1 MKLRESGMPE
11 EQYWESLFD
20 VELILDRLG
29 IDAALRDVA
38 ELGCG
43 YGTFTLPVARR
54 ISGTIET
61 CDIESAMVD
70 RTLQRAREAG
80 LSNVRAEVRDVLIEG
95 FGGEPETKDACLLF
109 NILHG
114 EEPERL
120 LERAAQAVRPG
131 GLVLVI
137 HWRYDPATPRG
148 PSLEI
153 RPRPEQII
161 EWVQGTEVLQFIAPV
176 LDLPPWHYGLRFI
189 KTTDFTDDKV
199 APDRT

>member
-11 EQYWESLFD
+11 EEYWESLFD

-29 IDAALRDVA
+29 IDATIHDVV

-54 ISGTIET
+54 IRGVIET
-61 CDIESAMVD
+61 YDIEPAMVE
-70 RTLQRAREAG
+70 RTIQRAREAG
-80 LSNVRAEVRDVLIEG
+80 LDNVRAEVRDVLTEG
-95 FGGEPETKDACLLF
+95 FGGPPQTKDACLLF

-120 LERAAQAVRPG
+120 LAHAARVVHPG
-131 GLVLVI
+131 GRVLVI

-148 PSLEI
+148 PSLDI
-153 RPRPEQII
+153 RPRPEQISD
-161 EWVQGTEVLQFIAPV
+161 WAASTKMLQFVDPV
-176 LDLPPWHYGLRFI
+176 LDLPPWHYGLRFL
-189 KTTDFTDDKV
+189 
-199 APDRT
+199 RTAHRHVQRSM

>member
-29 IDAALRDVA
+29 IDATLHNVA

-54 ISGTIET
+54 IGGVLET
-61 CDIESAMVD
+61 FDIEPAMVD

-80 LSNVRAEVRDVLIEG
+80 LGNVRAEVRDVLAEG
-95 FGGEPETKDACLLF
+95 FPGAPQTKDACLLF

-120 LERAAQAVRPG
+120 LALAARVVRPE

-137 HWRYDPATPRG
+137 HWRYDPSTPRG

-153 RPRPEQII
+153 RPRPEQIVA
-161 EWVQGTEVLQFIAPV
+161 WAQRTEMLRFVAPV
-176 LDLPPWHYGLRFI
+176 LDLPPWHYGLRF
-189 KTTDFTDDKV
+189 V
-199 APDRT
+199 RV

>member
-1 MKLRESGMPE
+1 MRLRESGMPE
-11 EQYWESLFD
+11 EAYWESLFD
-20 VELILDRLG
+20 IDLILDRMG
-29 IDAALRDVA
+29 IDATLRDVA

-43 YGTFTLPVARR
+43 YGTFTLPVAQR
-54 ISGTIET
+54 IRGVIET
-61 CDIESAMVD
+61 YDIEQTMVD

-80 LSNVRAEVRDVLIEG
+80 LTNVRAEVRDVLAEG
-95 FGGEPETKDACLLF
+95 FGGEPQTKDACLLF

-120 LERAAQAVRPG
+120 LTHAARVVRPNG
-131 GLVLVI
+131 HVLAI

-148 PSLEI
+148 PNMEI

-161 EWVQGTEVLQFIAPV
+161 EWARRTEMLRFAKPM

-189 KTTDFTDDKV
+189 
-199 APDRT
+199 RTADVHA